1 MPKAASRAQESKIEG
16 GNMRVRFGTLLV
28 TSIFVMALGGLA
40 SGQTK
45 GSVAGTWSCVAH
57 GTDAGD
63 MPYTFNLTQA
73 GEHVTGNFTA
83 ASPDGSNE
91 SHDVQ
96 NGSFKSGRLEMHF
109 GDDDGTIDVTG
120 ALDGKDALK
129 GDWSQGDTKG
139 TWECKR
145 GAAAASTPK

>member
-1 MPKAASRAQESKIEG
+1 
-16 GNMRVRFGTLLV
+16 MRMRFGAFLATAVLLTLAGPA
-28 TSIFVMALGGLA
+28 FA
-40 SGQTK
+40 QTK
-45 GSVAGTWSCVAH
+45 GPVAGTWSCVAH

-63 MPYTFNLTQA
+63 MNYTFNLAQT
-73 GEHVTGNFTA
+73 GEQVTGNFTA
-83 ASPDGSNE
+83 ASPDGGNE

-109 GDDDGTIDVTG
+109 ADDDGTIDVTG
-120 ALDGKDALK
+120 ALDGNDALK

-145 GAAAASTPK
+145 AAAVAPSKT